1 MKIAWSH
8 KKNKVRPKNKD
19 KVSESITDDVYAG
32 EEEEEEVEDEIED
45 EQEDDINDNDTGN
58 IPHTDVPN
66 IIMVREDDDTK
77 KIVNDD
83 NDGNYGTIINDGSDF
98 DNKKN
103 ENLAAGKQFAGS
115 STMNFK
121 SSNAQQSKEES
132 KKQPEIEV
140 INAAEVVSNGPKNGS
155 ITPKQAF
162 EQIQISGQKENN
174 NSETLEKPKAK
185 VAFADPTLSIPDQ
198 ISPITPKNSSQ
209 KAPETG
215 EMTPSS
221 LPPDDTSVNTKKV
234 PESKQEIKQA
244 SPVKSI
250 PKNDPIPNLE
260 SDPVFMEI
268 EQTIKAKPD
277 EAKSVNSIYVFVIKC
292 DGKPVKRWILDL
304 RSSPGTMSCGSPEE
318 NIAISPDCSI
328 ICDDK
333 DFFKLASGQM
343 NPQKAILTGKLKVR
357 GNFLLLQKLQS
368 IF

>member
-1 MKIAWSH
+1 MQ
-8 KKNKVRPKNKD
+8 D

-32 EEEEEEVEDEIED
+32 EEEEVEDEIED

-140 INAAEVVSNGPKNGS
+140 INAAEVVSNGPKDGS

-162 EQIQISGQKENN
+162 EQVQISGQKENN

-198 ISPITPKNSSQ
+198 
-209 KAPETG
+209 
-215 EMTPSS
+215 
-221 LPPDDTSVNTKKV
+221 
-234 PESKQEIKQA
+234 
-244 SPVKSI
+244 VKYI
-250 PKNDPIPNLE
+250 FAYLHIFNL
-260 SDPVFMEI
+260 I
-268 EQTIKAKPD
+268 
-277 EAKSVNSIYVFVIKC
+277 
-292 DGKPVKRWILDL
+292 
-304 RSSPGTMSCGSPEE
+304 
-318 NIAISPDCSI
+318 
-328 ICDDK
+328 
-333 DFFKLASGQM
+333 
-343 NPQKAILTGKLKVR
+343 
-357 GNFLLLQKLQS
+357 
-368 IF
+368 